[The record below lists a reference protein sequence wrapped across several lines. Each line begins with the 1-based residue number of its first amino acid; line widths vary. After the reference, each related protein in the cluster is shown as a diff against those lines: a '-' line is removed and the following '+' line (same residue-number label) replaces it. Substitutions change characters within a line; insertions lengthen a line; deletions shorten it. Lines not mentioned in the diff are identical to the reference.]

1 MTEKPAGERLTGQLY
16 RRAVDNV
23 AGILPVPRSARHAK
37 PVRPADPEATAPP
50 EAAELP
56 ELPELPQDALEVLT
70 LAQRTAEDYIVAVDG
85 QVEKMRS
92 EAQALAGEIEQE
104 ARAYADKTRA
114 DAEELL
120 VKARTAAEISSRDAD
135 VQAAEVRRQVESV
148 LAQAR
153 AEAERIVAAGRD
165 DAEQLELRAQQR
177 YEDAVGGL
185 AAERAALQ
193 KQIEALTVFDTDYR
207 LRISWFL
214 RSQLRSL

>member
-1 MTEKPAGERLTGQLY
+1 MTEKPAGERQKGQLY
-16 RRAVDNV
+16 RKAVDNV

-37 PVRPADPEATAPP
+37 PARPSESAASPPPSEEA
-50 EAAELP
+50 

-70 LAQRTAEDYIVAVDG
+70 LAQRTAEDYIAAVDG
-85 QVEKMRS
+85 QVEKMRGD
-92 EAQALAGEIEQE
+92 AQALAEQIEQD

-120 VKARTAAEISSRDAD
+120 TKARTAANISSRDAD
-135 VQAAEVRRQVESV
+135 AQAAEVRRQVESV
-148 LAQAR
+148 LAEAR
-153 AEAERIVAAGRD
+153 AEADRIVAAGRA
-165 DAEQLELRAQQR
+165 DAEQLELQAQQR

-185 AAERAALQ
+185 SAERAALQ
-193 KQIEALTVFDTDYR
+193 KQIEALTVFDNDYR